1 MTSGGQR
8 RGASQFRE
16 RGERKERGRGGAE
29 KWRGEGREGE
39 GGEGKGGEGKGG
51 EGMGEGE
58 EGRGGRR
65 EGEEKGGGRREEE
78 RRGKEKRG
86 GEGCGEER
94 ILFCCFLALQRL
106 DDAHYTGKSGSY
118 LFSQLITLFIFSGD
132 SHSQIG
138 HYHLYGHPLAQS
150 NLHT

>member
-1 MTSGGQR
+1 M
-8 RGASQFRE
+8 RGREEKGKEE
-16 RGERKERGRGGAE
+16 RGWGKEKRGGE
-29 KWRGEGREGE
+29 GGGGEGREKEGRGGGRR
-39 GGEGKGGEGKGG
+39 GGEEKGGEG
-51 EGMGEGE
+51 
-58 EGRGGRR
+58 
-65 EGEEKGGGRREEE
+65 KGGGRREEE

-94 ILFCCFLALQRL
+94 ILFCCFLALRRL

-118 LFSQLITLFIFSGD
+118 LFSQLITLFIFSGH
-132 SHSQIG
+132 SHSQKG